1 MASPENSSKNSDERA
16 PGEIA
21 PVTDIEAIREGL
33 SKTGEHHEDGSEPG
47 KPAGGPS
54 ASGDPSPAFGQSG
67 QAIRDL
73 LAALRHDLGTSWKS
87 TSRRVVNTASA
98 LRKKYAR
105 PSGLFSEEPKSEATE
120 PKSKGPETEGAK
132 PNSKSGTVARR
143 LSTLPGKALAGMAA
157 LRHRRVFSRQ
167 DQPSIRRPWITF
179 IAFASLAGVL
189 VSGGVLVWALKDVP
203 WREIAAGTLKP
214 VIVLETADGAP
225 LVRQGP
231 YQGPYAAYNQF
242 PQSLIDAVLSI
253 EDRRFMNHYGIDP
266 QGIGRAFIRNF
277 QAGSVVQGGS
287 TITQQLIKLQYLQ
300 SDRTLKRKIQ
310 EVVIAFW
317 LEWKLGKQEIL
328 TRYLNATYLGSGAT
342 GMPAAARIYF
352 NKDIGDLDVP
362 ESALLAGL
370 LKAPSQLNP
379 IDNIEGARQRTAT
392 VLAAM
397 VDNGKLTPE
406 QAAAAKAEFG
416 KLRPTT
422 PTPRS
427 GSWFADWISPQAS
440 EIAGT
445 SPGSTTVRTTLVPRL
460 QRIAERVV
468 AQALDEDGKALGAS
482 QAALVAMT
490 PEGAVVAMVG
500 GHDYKTNQ
508 FNRAVTAMRQP
519 GSTFKLF
526 VYYAALKK
534 GLTLSDRVLDAPIEI
549 DGWSPENSGG
559 SYRGWVT
566 LAEAF
571 ARSLNAATVALA
583 QEVGLD
589 NVVAAAK
596 ELGIDTPLAPTPSLA
611 LGTSEV
617 NLLDLTSA
625 YASVRLG
632 KAPVDPWGIVDFQ
645 ASGQSQA
652 FRVGERTTPSID
664 LSLYESD
671 LLGLLQLVVERGTG
685 RDADPGTFA
694 AGKTGTSQNN
704 RDAWFVGFT
713 EPLVVGVW
721 VGNDDDTPMKG
732 VTGGSLPARIWRDFI
747 RAAMAEPAP
756 DFNLDKGLAAGGQEA
771 APSCN
776 ITACSRSYR
785 SFRASDCTYQ
795 PFQGER
801 RLCER

>member
-1 MASPENSSKNSDERA
+1 MTSPEDKSKNPDEQAPSEPARVTEREAVPEGAPETDER
-16 PGEIA
+16 
-21 PVTDIEAIREGL
+21 
-33 SKTGEHHEDGSEPG
+33 SHPG
-47 KPAGGPS
+47 KSPDEPKAGDTS
-54 ASGDPSPAFGQSG
+54 APAFGQSG
-67 QAIRDL
+67 RAIREL
-73 LAALRHDLGTSWKS
+73 LAALRHDLGTAWQSG
-87 TSRRVVNTASA
+87 SRWIRNAAAT
-98 LRKKYAR
+98 LREKYAG
-105 PSGLFSEEPKSEATE
+105 PKEQEPNPTSGSAGRFSAF
-120 PKSKGPETEGAK
+120 
-132 PNSKSGTVARR
+132 R
-143 LSTLPGKALAGMAA
+143 GKALFQIKS
-157 LRHRRVFSRQ
+157 LWHRRRFSRQ
-167 DQPSIRRPWITF
+167 DRPPRRWSWITV
-179 IAFASLAGVL
+179 AALASFACVLVLAGVL
-189 VSGGVLVWALKDVP
+189 TWALKDVP

-231 YQGPYAAYNQF
+231 YQGPYAAYGQF
-242 PQSLIDAVLSI
+242 PQSLIEAVLSI
-253 EDRRFMNHYGIDP
+253 EDRRFMSHYGIDP
-266 QGIGRAFIRNF
+266 KGIGRALIRNF
-277 QAGSVVQGGS
+277 QAGSVAQGGS
-287 TITQQLIKLQYLQ
+287 TITQQLIKVQYLE

-310 EVVIAFW
+310 EVVVAFW

-352 NKDIGDLDVP
+352 NKEIGDLNVS
-362 ESALLAGL
+362 ESAMLAGL

-379 IDNIEGARQRTAT
+379 IANFEGARQRTAT

-397 VDNGKLTPE
+397 VANGKLTPDE
-406 QAAAAKAEFG
+406 AAAAKAAFG

-440 EIAGT
+440 EIAGN

-468 AQALDEDGKALGAS
+468 AQALDEDGKTLGAS

-500 GHDYKTNQ
+500 GHDYKTSQ

-534 GLTLSDRVLDAPIEI
+534 GLTLFDRVLDAPIEI

-559 SYRGWVT
+559 GYRGWVT

-571 ARSLNAATVALA
+571 SRSLNAATVALA

-589 NVVAAAK
+589 NVIAAAK

-632 KAPVDPWGIVDFQ
+632 KAPVEPWGIIDFQ
-645 ASGQSQA
+645 AAGQSQA
-652 FRVGERTTPSID
+652 FRVGKKTEPPID
-664 LSLYESD
+664 LSPYQSD
-671 LLGLLQLVVERGTG
+671 LLGLLQLVIERGTG

-756 DFNLDKGLAAGGQEA
+756 DFDLDKGLAAGNPGT

-776 ITACSRSYR
+776 ITACSRSYL

-795 PFQGER
+795 PFRGER
-801 RLCER
+801 RLCEK

>member
-1 MASPENSSKNSDERA
+1 MASPEDKSNSPDEHA
-16 PGEIA
+16 PGGPA
-21 PVTDIEAIREGL
+21 RVTDIETTPQGASKENERYREGL
-33 SKTGEHHEDGSEPG
+33 ASDNPADEPKPDGN
-47 KPAGGPS
+47 S
-54 ASGDPSPAFGQSG
+54 AAAFGQSG
-67 QAIRDL
+67 QAIRRL
-73 LAALRHDLGTSWKS
+73 LVALRHDLGALWQSGS
-87 TSRRVVNTASA
+87 LRMRNTVSA
-98 LRKKYAR
+98 LRRKYAG
-105 PSGLFSEEPKSEATE
+105 PGEPGSNPAPGIAT
-120 PKSKGPETEGAK
+120 
-132 PNSKSGTVARR
+132 RR
-143 LSTLPGKALAGMAA
+143 LSALPGKAIAGLAA
-157 LRHRRVFSRQ
+157 LRRPQFLSRQ
-167 DQPSIRRPWITF
+167 NPPSRRRSWLSLA
-179 IAFASLAGVL
+179 AFASLACVL
-189 VSGGVLVWALKDVP
+189 VFGTILIWALKDVP

-231 YQGPYAAYNQF
+231 YQGPYASYDQF

-253 EDRRFMNHYGIDP
+253 EDRRFMSHYGIDP
-266 QGIGRAFIRNF
+266 QGIGRALIRNF
-277 QAGSVVQGGS
+277 RAGSVVQGGS
-287 TITQQLIKLQYLQ
+287 TITQQLIKLQYLE

-317 LEWKLGKQEIL
+317 LEWKLGKREIL
-328 TRYLNATYLGSGAT
+328 TRYLNAAYLGSGAT

-352 NKDIGDLDVP
+352 NKGIGDLDVS
-362 ESALLAGL
+362 ESAMLAGL

-379 IDNIEGARQRTAT
+379 IDNFEGARQRTAT

-397 VDNGKLTPE
+397 VDNGKLTPDK
-406 QAAAAKAEFG
+406 AAAAKADFG
-416 KLRPTT
+416 KLRPTA

-440 EIAGT
+440 EIAGA

-468 AQALDEDGKALGAS
+468 TEALDEDGKTLGAS

-500 GHDYKTNQ
+500 GHDYKTSQ

-583 QEVGLD
+583 QEVGFD

-596 ELGIDTPLAPTPSLA
+596 ELGIDPPLAPSPSLA

-632 KAPVDPWGIVDFQ
+632 KAPVEPWGILDFQ
-645 ASGQSQA
+645 AAGQSQA
-652 FRVGERTTPSID
+652 FRVGEKTAPSID
-664 LSLYESD
+664 LAPYQSD

-732 VTGGSLPARIWRDFI
+732 VTGGSLPARIWRNFI

-756 DFNLDKGLAAGGQEA
+756 DFDLDKGQISGDPGS

-776 ITACSRSYR
+776 ITACSRTYR
-785 SFRASDCTYQ
+785 SFRPSDCTYQ
-795 PFQGER
+795 PFRGER

>member
-1 MASPENSSKNSDERA
+1 
-16 PGEIA
+16 
-21 PVTDIEAIREGL
+21 
-33 SKTGEHHEDGSEPG
+33 
-47 KPAGGPS
+47 
-54 ASGDPSPAFGQSG
+54 
-67 QAIRDL
+67 
-73 LAALRHDLGTSWKS
+73 
-87 TSRRVVNTASA
+87 
-98 LRKKYAR
+98 
-105 PSGLFSEEPKSEATE
+105 
-120 PKSKGPETEGAK
+120 
-132 PNSKSGTVARR
+132 
-143 LSTLPGKALAGMAA
+143 
-157 LRHRRVFSRQ
+157 
-167 DQPSIRRPWITF
+167 
-179 IAFASLAGVL
+179 
-189 VSGGVLVWALKDVP
+189 VP

-231 YQGPYAAYNQF
+231 YQGPHAAYDQV

-266 QGIGRAFIRNF
+266 QGIGRALIRNF
-277 QAGSVVQGGS
+277 RAGSVVQGGS
-287 TITQQLIKLQYLQ
+287 TITQQLIKLQYLE

-317 LEWKLGKQEIL
+317 LEWKLGKREIL
-328 TRYLNATYLGSGAT
+328 TRYLNAAYLGSGAT

-352 NKDIGDLDVP
+352 NKDIGDLNVS

-379 IDNIEGARQRTAT
+379 IDNFEGARQRTAT

-397 VDNGKLTPE
+397 VDNGKLRPDE
-406 QAAAAKAEFG
+406 AATAKAEFG

-440 EIAGT
+440 EIAGA

-460 QRIAERVV
+460 QRIAERVITE
-468 AQALDEDGKALGAS
+468 ALDEDGKALGAS

-500 GHDYKTNQ
+500 GHDYKTSQ

-596 ELGIDTPLAPTPSLA
+596 ELGIDPNLTPTPSLA

-632 KAPVDPWGIVDFQ
+632 KAPVEPWGILDFQ
-645 ASGQSQA
+645 AAGQSQA
-652 FRVGERTTPSID
+652 FRVGEKTAPSID
-664 LSLYESD
+664 LSPYQSD
-671 LLGLLQLVVERGTG
+671 LLGLLQLVIERGTG

-756 DFNLDKGLAAGGQEA
+756 NFDLDKGLATGDPQS

-795 PFQGER
+795 PFRGER

>member
-1 MASPENSSKNSDERA
+1 MASPEDKSNSPDEHA
-16 PGEIA
+16 PGGPA
-21 PVTDIEAIREGL
+21 RVTDIETTPQGASKENERHREGL
-33 SKTGEHHEDGSEPG
+33 ASDNPADEP
-47 KPAGGPS
+47 KPGVNS
-54 ASGDPSPAFGQSG
+54 AAPFGQSG
-67 QAIRDL
+67 QAIRGL
-73 LAALRHDLGTSWKS
+73 LAALRHDLRALWQSGSLGM
-87 TSRRVVNTASA
+87 RNTVSA
-98 LRKKYAR
+98 LRRKYAG
-105 PSGLFSEEPKSEATE
+105 PGEPGSNPASGIAT
-120 PKSKGPETEGAK
+120 
-132 PNSKSGTVARR
+132 RR
-143 LSTLPGKALAGMAA
+143 LSALPGKAIAGLAA
-157 LRHRRVFSRQ
+157 LRRPQFLSRQ
-167 DQPSIRRPWITF
+167 NPPSRRRSWLSLA
-179 IAFASLAGVL
+179 AFASLGCVL
-189 VSGGVLVWALKDVP
+189 VFGTILIWALKDVP

-231 YQGPYAAYNQF
+231 YQGPYASYDQF

-253 EDRRFMNHYGIDP
+253 EDRRFMSHYGIDP
-266 QGIGRAFIRNF
+266 QGIGRALIRNF
-277 QAGSVVQGGS
+277 RAGSVVQGGS
-287 TITQQLIKLQYLQ
+287 TITQQLIKLQYLE

-317 LEWKLGKQEIL
+317 LEWKLGKREIL
-328 TRYLNATYLGSGAT
+328 TRYLNAAYLGSGAT

-352 NKDIGDLDVP
+352 NKGIGDLDVS
-362 ESALLAGL
+362 ESAMLAGL

-379 IDNIEGARQRTAT
+379 IDNFEGARQRTAT

-397 VDNGKLTPE
+397 VDNGKLTPDK
-406 QAAAAKAEFG
+406 AAAAKADFG
-416 KLRPTT
+416 KLRLTA

-440 EIAGT
+440 EIAGA

-460 QRIAERVV
+460 QRLAERVV
-468 AQALDEDGKALGAS
+468 TEALDEDGKTLGAS

-500 GHDYKTNQ
+500 GHDYKTSQ

-583 QEVGLD
+583 QEVGFD

-596 ELGIDTPLAPTPSLA
+596 ELGIDPPLPPSPSLA

-632 KAPVDPWGIVDFQ
+632 KAPVEPWGILDFQ
-645 ASGQSQA
+645 AAGQSQA
-652 FRVGERTTPSID
+652 FRVGEKTAPSID
-664 LSLYESD
+664 LAPYQSD

-732 VTGGSLPARIWRDFI
+732 VTGGSLPARIWRNFI

-756 DFNLDKGLAAGGQEA
+756 DFDLDKGQISGDPGS

-776 ITACSRSYR
+776 ITACSRTYR
-785 SFRASDCTYQ
+785 SFRPSDCTYQ
-795 PFQGER
+795 PFRGER